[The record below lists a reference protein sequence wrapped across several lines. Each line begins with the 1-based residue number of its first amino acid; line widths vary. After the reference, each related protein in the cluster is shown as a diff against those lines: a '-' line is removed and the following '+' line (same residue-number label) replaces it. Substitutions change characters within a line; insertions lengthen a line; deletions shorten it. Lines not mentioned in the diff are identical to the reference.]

1 MEIKMRLEI
10 NTVKELRDILQEIGK
25 MKEEYPMMSTLSLEV
40 IIKHQ

>member
-1 MEIKMRLEI
+1 MEIKIRVEI
-10 NTVKELRDILQEIGK
+10 NTVKELEDVLKEIGK